1 MPGRRVVVMS
11 PQTRHAHSGR
21 RLRGRWRVPKLDAVD
36 AERAQRLY
44 LAQRKRAAAPLIIMF
59 AGMFGLPALFALFPG
74 LDDARWGGIPLSW
87 IVIVVLP
94 YPGLVLLARWQLKR
108 AERVEEDG
116 GPAPR
121 RRRWQSLAPA
131 ESGAGVPLWR
141 RRARRERVTRGG
153 GSAEM
158 AAADSA
164 PSRRERG
171 LAESRDER

>member
-44 LAQRKRAAAPLIIMF
+44 LAQRRRAVAPLVLMF
-59 AGMFGLPALFALFPG
+59 AGMFGLPAQFALFPG

-87 IVIVVLP
+87 LAIVVLP
-94 YPGLVLLARWQLKR
+94 YPGLVLLARWHLRR

-116 GPAPR
+116 GAVP
-121 RRRWQSLAPA
+121 RRRWQSLDAGEVVAAPRWQRLT
-131 ESGAGVPLWR
+131 PR
-141 RRARRERVTRGG
+141 RTRDLVT
-153 GSAEM
+153 
-158 AAADSA
+158 
-164 PSRRERG
+164 
-171 LAESRDER
+171 SRDDR